1 MNLTVGS
8 AVTHPLFPQW
18 GRGIIAGI
26 MTDTNTGKRI
36 AKVMWQSLNTH
47 KLAFHTVE
55 HLEVFKD
62 NENGKQT

>member
-1 MNLTVGS
+1 MNLKVGS
-8 AVTHPLFPQW
+8 AVIHPMFPHW
-18 GRGIIAGI
+18 GRGIISEI
-26 MTDTNTGKRI
+26 VVDTKTNRKI
-36 AKVMWQSLNTH
+36 AKVMWQSLNTS